1 MPESATAAAL
11 GSKVFSIVDKF
22 GAKNR
27 EKTNLISTFAAK
39 FNYIG
44 SYRFGADDSSFYA
57 ITSGVSGLCEPS
69 QNGSTFSVKNTAA
82 DSPY

>member
-27 EKTNLISTFAAK
+27 EKTNLISTFAPK
-39 FNYIG
+39 FESDG
-44 SYRFGADDSSFYA
+44 SFLLPFPLRLLQ
-57 ITSGVSGLCEPS
+57 LCLR
-69 QNGSTFSVKNTAA
+69 Q
-82 DSPY
+82 